1 MDCNLL
7 GSSIHRIFQARV
19 LEWVAISFSNVIHVR
34 LFCDPMD
41 YSLHRVLCP
50 WDFPGKSTRVGF
62 RFLLQEDL
70 PDQPARPPV
79 FLSLQWTPG
88 KKVCHMEAEG
98 QATVIQQ
105 IEESIEDLKTRI
117 AKLELALKANLE
129 ALRLG
134 ENDVGYERIVQSKSI
149 QTSPMEEKY
158 NHMVLLLLLLSRF
171 SRVRLCAT
179 P

>member
-1 MDCNLL
+1 M
-7 GSSIHRIFQARV
+7 
-19 LEWVAISFSNVIHVR
+19 
-34 LFCDPMD
+34 
-41 YSLHRVLCP
+41 
-50 WDFPGKSTRVGF
+50 
-62 RFLLQEDL
+62 
-70 PDQPARPPV
+70 

-149 QTSPMEEKY
+149 QTSPMEEVCW
-158 NHMVLLLLLLSRF
+158 HFLLGDGPPVGPQLLS
-171 SRVRLCAT
+171 SA
-179 P
+179 